1 MRPNLQFLA
10 DLVTFTEEILNRK
23 FNFLCS
29 GRKQIY
35 RTIYDSL
42 LRKSCSRQQI
52 NKPFRVGYNIW
63 VLADTYNYLVKFEP
77 CQGVKKGK

>member
-1 MRPNLQFLA
+1 MWPNPQFSA

-23 FNFLCS
+23 FNFLSS
-29 GRKQIY
+29 GAKKIY
-35 RTIYDSL
+35 QAIYDSL

-63 VLADTYNYLVKFEP
+63 VLAGTYNYLVKFVP
-77 CQGVKKGK
+77 CEGVKKGK